1 MKTRVRIAANVLEI
15 LLGAGLLIANAM
27 GHVNEYWSG
36 LGTALIIVGGIFL
49 WKQFRYKT
57 DKDYREAID
66 TQNNDERNRYISL
79 KAWSWAGYL
88 FLLISAVATIT
99 LMVAD
104 RRDLVPFA
112 SGSVCLLVFLYWV
125 SYLILSKKY

>member
-1 MKTRVRIAANVLEI
+1 MKTKVRIAANILEV
-15 LLGAGLLIANAM
+15 LLGAGLLMGNFM

-36 LGTALIIVGGIFL
+36 LGTALIVVGCIFL

-88 FLLISAVATIT
+88 HLMIAAVAAII

-104 RRDLVPFA
+104 RGDLVPFA
-112 SGSVCLLVFLYWV
+112 SGSVCLMVFLYWV
-125 SYLILSKKY
+125 SYLILIRKY

>member
-1 MKTRVRIAANVLEI
+1 MKTKMRIAANVLEI
-15 LLGAGLLIANAM
+15 LLGAGLLIGNAM

-36 LGTALIIVGGIFL
+36 LGTALIVVGGMFL
-49 WKQFRYKT
+49 WKQFRYRT
-57 DKDYREAID
+57 DMAYKEAVD

-79 KAWSWAGYL
+79 KSWSWAGYL
-88 FLLISAVATIT
+88 FLLISAVAAII

-104 RRDLVPFA
+104 RGDLVPFA
-112 SGSVCLLVFLYWV
+112 SGSVCLLVFLYWG

>member
-1 MKTRVRIAANVLEI
+1 MKTKMRIAANVLEI
-15 LLGAGLLIANAM
+15 LLGAGLLIGNAM

-36 LGTALIIVGGIFL
+36 LGTALIVVGCIFL
-49 WKQFRYKT
+49 WKQFRYRT

-88 FLLISAVATIT
+88 HLMIAAVAAII

-104 RRDLVPFA
+104 RGDLVPFA
-112 SGSVCLLVFLYWV
+112 SGSVCLMVFLYWV
-125 SYLILSKKY
+125 SYLILRRKY

>member
-1 MKTRVRIAANVLEI
+1 MKTKMRIAANVLEI
-15 LLGAGLLIANAM
+15 LLGAGLLIGNYL

-36 LGTALIIVGGIFL
+36 LGTALIVVGGIFL
-49 WKQFRYKT
+49 WKQFRYRT
-57 DKDYREAID
+57 DKAYKEAVD

-79 KAWSWAGYL
+79 KSWSWAGYL
-88 FLLISAVATIT
+88 FLLISAVAAII

-112 SGSVCLLVFLYWV
+112 SGSVCLLVFLYWS

>member
-15 LLGAGLLIANAM
+15 LLGAGLLIANSM

-36 LGTALIIVGGIFL
+36 LGTALIVVGSIFL
-49 WKQFRYKT
+49 WKQFRYRT
-57 DKDYREAID
+57 DKAYKEAVD

-79 KAWSWAGYL
+79 KSWSWAGYL
-88 FLLISAVATIT
+88 FVLISAVAAII

-104 RRDLVPFA
+104 RGDLVPFA
-112 SGSVCLLVFLYWV
+112 SGSVCLMVFLYWV
-125 SYLILSKKY
+125 SYLILRRKY

>member
-1 MKTRVRIAANVLEI
+1 MKTKMRIAANVLEI
-15 LLGAGLLIANAM
+15 LLGAGLLIGNYL

-36 LGTALIIVGGIFL
+36 LGTALIVVGGMFL
-49 WKQFRYKT
+49 WKQFRYRT
-57 DKDYREAID
+57 DMAYKEAVD

-79 KAWSWAGYL
+79 KSWSWAGYL
-88 FLLISAVATIT
+88 FLLISAVAAII

-112 SGSVCLLVFLYWV
+112 SGSVCLLVFLYWG

>member
-15 LLGAGLLIANAM
+15 LLGAGLLIGNFM

-57 DKDYREAID
+57 NPAYREAID

-112 SGSVCLLVFLYWV
+112 SGSVCLLVFLYWG

>member
-1 MKTRVRIAANVLEI
+1 MKTKMRIAANVLEI
-15 LLGAGLLIANAM
+15 LLGAGLLIGNFM

-57 DKDYREAID
+57 NPAYREAID

-88 FLLISAVATIT
+88 HLMIAAVAAII
-99 LMVAD
+99 LMVAG
-104 RRDLVPFA
+104 RGDLVPFA
-112 SGSVCLLVFLYWV
+112 SGSVCLMVFLYWV
-125 SYLILSKKY
+125 SYLILRRKY